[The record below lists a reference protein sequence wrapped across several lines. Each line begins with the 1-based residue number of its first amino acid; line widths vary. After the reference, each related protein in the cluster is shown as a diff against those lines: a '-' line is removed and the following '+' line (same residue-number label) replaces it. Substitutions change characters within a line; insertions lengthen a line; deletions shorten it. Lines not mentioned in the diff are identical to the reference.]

1 MSQLEQQM
9 RHRDKEMVPR
19 ILVQAMFALMIASLA
34 LVAYAQWF
42 DVPNRGVLV
51 EAPVVQSL
59 DIVMEGDRGGVY
71 TVSTPDGTQIASSAD
86 EKGGFLGVM
95 GRVVDRELPARVPGP
110 GLVLSPAPGP
120 ARRGGRH
127 RDARVHHQPCHHQQ
141 VHPDAPRDPATQTV
155 LRRRHAR
162 RRRGGCGLG
171 SNME

>member
-19 ILVQAMFALMIASLA
+19 ILVQAMFALMVASLA

-71 TVSTPDGTQIASSAD
+71 AVFTPDGTQIASSAD
-86 EKGGFLGVM
+86 EKGGFLGVI
-95 GRVVDRELPARVPGP
+95 GRVIDRERFKHNIAGNPPFQVVRRENGNIAILDDATGLRVELIGY
-110 GLVLSPAPGP
+110 GQDNVAAFAKLL
-120 ARRGGRH
+120 
-127 RDARVHHQPCHHQQ
+127 D
-141 VHPDAPRDPATQTV
+141 
-155 LRRRHAR
+155 
-162 RRRGGCGLG
+162 
-171 SNME
+171 